1 MLLELDIQNLA
12 IAHDVHVSFDE
23 GLNVIT
29 GETGAGKTI
38 LVRAISAVLGGKL
51 TSDFI
56 SVGAD
61 SLRLDAEFA
70 LPRICSQRDM
80 LGDLVT
86 DTDMTVVATREVDR
100 TGRHKYRINGH
111 IVPISTLR
119 LLGESLVDVHGQH
132 EPQSLLIRE
141 NHLQLLDSFLGH
153 DTQSAHEL
161 FGTRL
166 AELRAA
172 RRELEQIET
181 RRAEWDNETT
191 YLEFASEELER
202 TQLKAGEDTL
212 LMAEQKLL
220 ENVRE
225 LQQELGQASSAL
237 VGDESRDSEGI
248 VRQVGKLHHTVDTL
262 CSIDPRLNDVAS
274 LLDGVQASLKEAGS
288 TLSDYLSRLELD
300 DARLAQVTERL
311 DAIARLEEKY
321 HKDLAGLLAFESEVA
336 GKLHERH
343 ERAGDEAGMRS
354 RIAQL
359 ENELSRIGASLTAK
373 RKEGGPI
380 LARKV
385 EEQLA
390 ELAMSNARFVCS
402 IEESVDEQGIA
413 VGDERFRASE
423 TGLDVVEFLIAP
435 NPGEGLRPLREIASG
450 GELSRVML
458 ALKTVFAETDQIP
471 TMVFDEVDAGIGG
484 ATGLAVAG
492 KLDSLGK
499 RRQVIVITHLPTI
512 AARAGTHLVI
522 SKEQSEDS
530 TTVAVR
536 RVTGED
542 RVRELARMVS
552 GDRASEV
559 ALANARELLFP

>member
-1 MLLELDIQNLA
+1 VLLELDIHNLA

-70 LPRICSQRDM
+70 LPRVCSQRDM

-86 DTDMTVVATREVDR
+86 DADMTVVATREVDR

-181 RRAEWDNETT
+181 RRAEWDNETA

-202 TQLKAGEDTL
+202 AQLKAGEDSL
-212 LMAEQKLL
+212 LMAEQRIL

-237 VGDESRDSEGI
+237 LGDESRDSEGI
-248 VRQVGKLHHTVDTL
+248 VRQVGKLHHTIDTL

-274 LLDGVQASLKEAGS
+274 LLDGVQAGLKEAGS
-288 TLSDYLSRLELD
+288 TLSDYLSGLELD
-300 DARLAQVTERL
+300 DARLTQVTERL

-343 ERAGDEAGMRS
+343 ERAGDESGMRS

-359 ENELSRIGASLTAK
+359 ENELSSIGASLTAK
-373 RKEGGPI
+373 RKEGGPV

-492 KLDSLGK
+492 KLDCLGK

-536 RVTGED
+536 RVTGEE

>member
-1 MLLELDIQNLA
+1 VLLELDIQNLA

>member
-1 MLLELDIQNLA
+1 
-12 IAHDVHVSFDE
+12 
-23 GLNVIT
+23 LNVVT

-70 LPRICSQRDM
+70 LPRVCSQRDM

-86 DTDMTVVATREVDR
+86 DADMTVVATREVDR

-181 RRAEWDNETT
+181 RRAEWDNETA

-202 TQLKAGEDTL
+202 AQLKAGEDSL
-212 LMAEQKLL
+212 LMAEQRLL

-237 VGDESRDSEGI
+237 VGDDSRDSEGI
-248 VRQVGKLHHTVDTL
+248 VRQVGKLHHTIDTL

-300 DARLAQVTERL
+300 DARLVQVTERL

-359 ENELSRIGASLTAK
+359 ENELSGIGASLTAK
-373 RKEGGPI
+373 RKEGGPV

-536 RVTGED
+536 RVTGEE

>member
-1 MLLELDIQNLA
+1 MLLELDIHNLA
-12 IAHDVHVSFDE
+12 IAHDVHVSFDD

-38 LVRAISAVLGGKL
+38 VVRAISAVLGGKL

-70 LPRICSQRDM
+70 LPRVCLQRDM

-86 DTDMTVVATREVDR
+86 DDDMTVVATREVDR

-119 LLGESLVDVHGQH
+119 SLGESLVDVHGQH
-132 EPQSLLIRE
+132 EPQSLLVRE

-181 RRAEWDNETT
+181 RRTEWDNETA
-191 YLEFASEELER
+191 YLEFASGEFER
-202 TQLKAGEDTL
+202 AQLKIGEDSL
-212 LMAEQKLL
+212 LIAEQRLL

-225 LQQELGQASSAL
+225 LQQQVGQASVAL

-248 VRQVGKLHHTVDTL
+248 VRQVGKLHHTIDAL

-274 LLDGVQASLKEAGS
+274 LLDGAQASLKETES

-321 HKDLAGLLAFESEVA
+321 HKDLDGLLAFETEIDD
-336 GKLHERH
+336 KLHERH
-343 ERAGDEAGMRS
+343 ERAGDEAGLRGH
-354 RIAQL
+354 IAQL
-359 ENELSRIGASLTAK
+359 ENELSSIGASLTAK
-373 RKEGGPI
+373 RKQGGPV

-484 ATGLAVAG
+484 ATGLAVAS

-536 RVTGED
+536 RVTGEE

>member
-1 MLLELDIQNLA
+1 LLLQLDIHNLA
-12 IAHDVHVSFDE
+12 IAHDVHLSFDD

-29 GETGAGKTI
+29 GETGAGKSI

-70 LPRICSQRDM
+70 LPRTCSLRDM

-86 DTDMTVVATREVDR
+86 DDDVTVVATREVDR
-100 TGRHKYRINGH
+100 TGRHKYRINGR

-119 LLGESLVDVHGQH
+119 LLGENLVDVHGQH
-132 EPQSLLIRE
+132 EPQSLLVRE
-141 NHLQLLDSFLGH
+141 NHIRLLDSFLGR
-153 DTQSAHEL
+153 DTESARDL
-161 FGTRL
+161 FGTKL
-166 AELRAA
+166 TELRTA
-172 RRELEQIET
+172 RRELEQMET
-181 RRAEWDNETT
+181 RRTEWDNETV

-202 TQLKAGEDTL
+202 AQLRAGEDSL
-212 LMAEQKLL
+212 LIAEQRLL

-225 LQQELGQASSAL
+225 LQEQLGQASGAL

-248 VRQVGKLHHTVDTL
+248 VRQVGRLHHTIETL
-262 CSIDPRLNDVAS
+262 CPIDPRLNEMVS
-274 LLDGVQASLKEAGS
+274 LLDGAEATLKEAGS
-288 TLSDYLSRLELD
+288 ALDDYLSRLELD

-311 DAIARLEEKY
+311 DTIARLEEKY
-321 HKDLAGLLAFESEVA
+321 HKDLDGLLAFRIEIDH
-336 GKLHERH
+336 KLRERH
-343 ERAGDEAGMRS
+343 ERAGDEAGMRDH
-354 RIAQL
+354 ITQL
-359 ENELSRIGASLTAK
+359 EIELSTIGASLTAK
-373 RKEGGPI
+373 RKQGGPI

-385 EEQLA
+385 EEQLS

-413 VGDERFRASE
+413 VGDERFKASE

-484 ATGLAVAG
+484 ETGLAVAG
-492 KLDSLGK
+492 KLASLGMH
-499 RRQVIVITHLPTI
+499 RQVIVITHLPTI

-522 SKEQSEDS
+522 SKEQSEDA
-530 TTVAVR
+530 TTVAVY
-536 RVTGED
+536 RVTGEE

-552 GDRASEV
+552 GDQVSEV
-559 ALANARELLFP
+559 ALAHARELLVR

>member
-1 MLLELDIQNLA
+1 MLLHLDIHNLA
-12 IAHDVHVSFDE
+12 IAHDVHVSFED

-29 GETGAGKTI
+29 GETGAGKSV
-38 LVRAISAVLGGKL
+38 LVLAISAVLGGKL

-56 SVGAD
+56 SAGAD

-70 LPRICSQRDM
+70 LPRACSLREV

-86 DTDMTVVATREVDR
+86 DDDMTVVATREVDR
-100 TGRHKYRINGH
+100 TGRHKYRINGR

-119 LLGESLVDVHGQH
+119 LLGEQLVDVHGQH
-132 EPQSLLIRE
+132 EPQSLLVRE
-141 NHLQLLDSFLGH
+141 NHIQLLDSFLGH
-153 DTQSAHEL
+153 DTQSAREL
-161 FGTRL
+161 FGRRL
-166 AELRAA
+166 TELRAA
-172 RRELEQIET
+172 RRELEQMET
-181 RRAEWDNETT
+181 RRAEWDTETA

-202 TQLKAGEDTL
+202 AQLRAGDDSL
-212 LMAEQKLL
+212 LIAEQRLL

-225 LQQELGQASSAL
+225 LQEQLGQASVAL
-237 VGDESRDSEGI
+237 TGDESRDGEGI
-248 VRQVGKLHHTVDTL
+248 VREVGRLHHTIDALV
-262 CSIDPRLNDVAS
+262 SIDPRLNEVTS
-274 LLDGVQASLKEAGS
+274 LLEEAQASLKETAS
-288 TLSDYLSRLELD
+288 TLGDYLGRLELD
-300 DARLAQVTERL
+300 DARLAQVTGRL

-321 HKDLAGLLAFESEVA
+321 HKDLGGLVTFQMEIDR
-336 GKLHERH
+336 KLQERQ
-343 ERAGDEAGMRS
+343 ERAGDEAGMRAH
-354 RIAQL
+354 IVQV
-359 ENELSRIGASLTAK
+359 EDELAMIGASLTAK
-373 RKEGGPI
+373 RKQGGPV
-380 LARKV
+380 LAHKV
-385 EEQLA
+385 EKQLG

-402 IEESVDEQGIA
+402 IEQSVDEQGIA
-413 VGDERFRASE
+413 IGDERFKASE

-484 ATGLAVAG
+484 ETGLSVAG
-492 KLDSLGK
+492 KLASLGK
-499 RRQVIVITHLPTI
+499 HRQVIVITHLPTI

-522 SKEQSEDS
+522 SKEQSDAA

-536 RVTGED
+536 RITGEE

-552 GDRASEV
+552 GDQVSQV

>member
-1 MLLELDIQNLA
+1 MLLELDIRNLA
-12 IAHDVHVSFDE
+12 IAHEVHVSFDD

-29 GETGAGKTI
+29 GETGAGKSI

-61 SLRLDAEFA
+61 SLRLDAAFA
-70 LPRICSQRDM
+70 LPRACSLRDM

-86 DTDMTVVATREVDR
+86 DDDSTVVATREVDR
-100 TGRHKYRINGH
+100 TGRHKYRINGR

-119 LLGESLVDVHGQH
+119 LLGENLVDVHGQH
-132 EPQSLLIRE
+132 EPQSLLVRE
-141 NHLQLLDSFLGH
+141 NHILLLDSFLGH
-153 DTQSAHEL
+153 DAQSAREL
-161 FGTRL
+161 FGMKL

-172 RRELEQIET
+172 RRELEQMET
-181 RRAEWDNETT
+181 RRTEWDSETA
-191 YLEFASEELER
+191 YLEFASGELER
-202 TQLKAGEDTL
+202 AQLRADEDSL
-212 LMAEQKLL
+212 LIAEQRLL

-225 LQQELGQASSAL
+225 LQEQLGQASVVL

-248 VRQVGKLHHTVDTL
+248 VRQVGRLHHTIDAL
-262 CSIDPRLNDVAS
+262 CSIDPRLNEIA
-274 LLDGVQASLKEAGS
+274 LLVEGAQASLKEVGS
-288 TLSDYLSRLELD
+288 ALDDYLNRLELD
-300 DARLAQVTERL
+300 DARLVQVTERL

-321 HKDLAGLLAFESEVA
+321 HKNLKGLIALQAEID

-343 ERAGDEAGMRS
+343 ERAGDEAGMRDH
-354 RIAQL
+354 IAHL
-359 ENELSRIGASLTAK
+359 EAELSTIGASLTAK
-373 RKEGGPI
+373 RKQGGPV
-380 LARKV
+380 LAHKV

-402 IEESVDEQGIA
+402 IEQSVDEQGIS
-413 VGDERFRASE
+413 VGDERFKASE

-450 GELSRVML
+450 GELSRIML

-484 ATGLAVAG
+484 ETGLAVAG
-492 KLDSLGK
+492 KLASLGMH
-499 RRQVIVITHLPTI
+499 RQVIVITHLPTI

-522 SKEQSEDS
+522 SKEQSEDA
-530 TTVAVR
+530 TTVEVH
-536 RVTGED
+536 RVTGEE

-552 GDRASEV
+552 GDQVSKV

>member
-1 MLLELDIQNLA
+1 VLLELDIHNLA

-70 LPRICSQRDM
+70 LPRVCSQRDM

-86 DTDMTVVATREVDR
+86 DADMTVVATREVDR

-181 RRAEWDNETT
+181 RRAEWDNETA

-202 TQLKAGEDTL
+202 AQLKTGEDTL
-212 LMAEQKLL
+212 LMAEQRLL

-248 VRQVGKLHHTVDTL
+248 VWQVGKLHHTIDTL

-288 TLSDYLSRLELD
+288 TLSDYLGRLELD

-336 GKLHERH
+336 SKLHERH
-343 ERAGDEAGMRS
+343 ERAGDESGMRS

-359 ENELSRIGASLTAK
+359 ENELSSIGASLTAK

-536 RVTGED
+536 RVTGEE

>member
-1 MLLELDIQNLA
+1 MLLELDIHNLA
-12 IAHDVHVSFDE
+12 IAHDVHVSFDD
-23 GLNVIT
+23 GLNVVT

-70 LPRICSQRDM
+70 LPRVCSQRDM

-86 DTDMTVVATREVDR
+86 DADMTVVATREVDR

-141 NHLQLLDSFLGH
+141 NHLQFLDSFLGH

-181 RRAEWDNETT
+181 RRAEWDNETA

-202 TQLKAGEDTL
+202 AQLKAGEDSL
-212 LMAEQKLL
+212 LMAEQRLL

-237 VGDESRDSEGI
+237 VGDDSRDSEGI
-248 VRQVGKLHHTVDTL
+248 VRQVGKLHHTIDTL

-300 DARLAQVTERL
+300 DARLVQVTERL

-359 ENELSRIGASLTAK
+359 ENELSGIGASLTAK
-373 RKEGGPI
+373 RKEGGPV

-536 RVTGED
+536 RITGEE

>member
-1 MLLELDIQNLA
+1 MLLELDIHNLA

>member
-1 MLLELDIQNLA
+1 MLLELDIHNLA
-12 IAHDVHVSFDE
+12 IAHDVHVSFDD

-70 LPRICSQRDM
+70 LPRVCSQRDM

-86 DTDMTVVATREVDR
+86 DADKTVVATREVDR

-111 IVPISTLR
+111 IVPIGTLR

-132 EPQSLLIRE
+132 EPQSLLVRE

-181 RRAEWDNETT
+181 RRAEWDNETA

-202 TQLKAGEDTL
+202 AQLKAGEDSL
-212 LMAEQKLL
+212 LIAEQRLL

-225 LQQELGQASSAL
+225 LQEQLGQASAAL
-237 VGDESRDSEGI
+237 AGDESRDSEGI
-248 VRQVGKLHHTVDTL
+248 VRQVGKLHHTIDTL
-262 CSIDPRLNDVAS
+262 CSIDPRLNDAAS
-274 LLDGVQASLKEAGS
+274 LLDGVEASLKEAGS

-300 DARLAQVTERL
+300 DARLAQVTQRL
-311 DAIARLEEKY
+311 DTIARLEEKY
-321 HKDLAGLLAFESEVA
+321 HKDLDGLLAFETEID

-343 ERAGDEAGMRS
+343 ERAGDEAGMRDH
-354 RIAQL
+354 IAQL
-359 ENELSRIGASLTAK
+359 ESELSSIGTSLTAK
-373 RKEGGPI
+373 RKKGGPV

-413 VGDERFRASE
+413 VGDERFKASE

-458 ALKTVFAETDQIP
+458 ALKTVFAETDRIP

-484 ATGLAVAG
+484 ETGLAVAG
-492 KLDSLGK
+492 KLSSLSMH
-499 RRQVIVITHLPTI
+499 RQVIVITHLPTI

-522 SKEQSEDS
+522 SKEQSEDA
-530 TTVAVR
+530 TTVEVH
-536 RVTGED
+536 RVTGEE

-552 GDRASEV
+552 GDQVSEV
-559 ALANARELLFP
+559 ALANAREFLFP